1 MAAILLDLYKNV
13 SWKTFNEI
21 SITFALIRGKD
32 RGIVGER
39 FDTYDSQA
47 LER

>member
-21 SITFALIRGKD
+21 SITFALIHEKE
-32 RGIVGER
+32 RGIVGGIY
-39 FDTYDSQA
+39 DTYDSQA
-47 LER
+47 LEG